1 MKILPKTNKN
11 LDTMTPKEIVEALN
25 RHIIGQ
31 DKAKKAVAIAL
42 RNRIRRLKLPQE
54 IAEEIAPKNIIM
66 IGPTGVGKTEIARRL
81 AKLAKSPFI
90 KVEATKFT
98 EVGYVGKDAQ
108 SMVRDLV
115 EVAVGMVKKE
125 MGEYVRDKARENAME
140 KVLDVLLPPLEK
152 PDPEEYLDGEHDPQY
167 KRELKAYENH
177 LKTREK
183 MRELLKKGELNDRE
197 IEIEVDS
204 RRTSTFEIFSQGDID
219 EIGVNVKDMMD
230 SLFSGPKKKKVK
242 VYEAINIYTRIAEQ
256 ELIDYDK
263 LIEESIK
270 RVEHSGIIFIDEIDK
285 VAGRESGKYG
295 PDVSREGVQR
305 DILPIVEGTTVN
317 TKYGPVK
324 TDHILFIASGA
335 FHVSSPSDLI
345 PELQG
350 RFPIRVELNA
360 LTKDDLIKI
369 LTIPESALTKQYKA
383 LLSTEGVDIEFKP
396 EAIEKIAEYAEKINS
411 TLENIGARRLHT
423 IMEKVL
429 EDIMFEAPDINSKK
443 IVITSEYVDEK
454 LKDFVQD
461 QDLGK
466 YIL

>member
-1 MKILPKTNKN
+1 MKTENEKK
-11 LDTMTPKEIVEALN
+11 LDTMTPKEIVEELN
-25 RHIIGQ
+25 KHIVGQ

-42 RNRIRRLKLPQE
+42 RNRIRRLKLPPE

-81 AKLAKSPFI
+81 AKLANSPFL

-108 SMVRDLV
+108 SMIRDLIQISIS
-115 EVAVGMVKKE
+115 MVKKE
-125 MGEYVRDKARENAME
+125 MVKFVEDKAKENAME

-152 PDPEEYLDGEHDPQY
+152 PDPSYFYEGENDPEYIKEN
-167 KRELKAYENH
+167 RAYENH
-177 LKTREK
+177 LKVREK
-183 MRELLKKGELNDRE
+183 MKKMLLNGELDDKE
-197 IEIEVDS
+197 VEIEVDN
-204 RRTSTFEIFSQGDID
+204 RKLSTFEIFSQGDME
-219 EIGVNVKDMMD
+219 EIGVNVKDIMD
-230 SLFSGPKKKKVK
+230 SIFPSQKKKKVK
-242 VYEAINIYTRIAEQ
+242 VKEAIEIYKKIEEQ
-256 ELIDYDK
+256 ELLDIDK
-263 LIEESIK
+263 VIEEAIK
-270 RVEHSGIIFIDEIDK
+270 RTEHSGIIFIDEMDK
-285 VAGRESGKYG
+285 VAGRESGSYG

-350 RFPIRVELNA
+350 RFPIRVELNP
-360 LTKDDLIKI
+360 LHKEDLMKI
-369 LTIPESALTKQYKA
+369 LVQPESALTKQYKA
-383 LLSTEGVDIEFKP
+383 LLSTEGIEIIFT
-396 EAIEKIAEYAEKINS
+396 EESIEKIAEYAEKINS

-429 EDIMFEAPDINSKK
+429 EDIMFEAPDVKEK
-443 IVITSEYVDEK
+443 RIVITPEYVEEK
-454 LKDFVQD
+454 LKDFAED
-461 QDLGK
+461 QDLSK

>member
-1 MKILPKTNKN
+1 MKTENEKK
-11 LDTMTPKEIVEALN
+11 LDTMTPKEIVEELN
-25 RHIIGQ
+25 KHIVGQ

-42 RNRIRRLKLPQE
+42 RNRIRRLKLPPE

-81 AKLAKSPFI
+81 AKLANSPFL

-108 SMVRDLV
+108 SMIRDLV
-115 EVAVGMVKKE
+115 QISISMVKKE
-125 MGEYVRDKARENAME
+125 MVKLVEDKARKNAIE
-140 KVLDVLLPPLEK
+140 KILDVLLPPLEK
-152 PDPEEYLDGEHDPQY
+152 PDPTDFFNEEKDPDYLKE
-167 KRELKAYENH
+167 KKAYESH
-177 LKTREK
+177 LKVREK
-183 MRELLKKGELNDRE
+183 MKKMLINGELDDKE
-197 IEIEVDS
+197 VEIEVDN
-204 RRTSTFEIFSQGDID
+204 RKLSTFEVFSQGDME
-219 EIGVNVKDMMD
+219 EIGVNVKDLMD
-230 SLFSGPKKKKVK
+230 SIFPSQKKKKVK
-242 VYEAINIYTRIAEQ
+242 VKEAIEIYKKIEEQ
-256 ELIDYDK
+256 ELLDIDK
-263 LIEESIK
+263 VIEEAIK
-270 RVEHSGIIFIDEIDK
+270 RTEHSGIIFIDEMDK
-285 VAGRESGKYG
+285 VAGRESGSYG

-350 RFPIRVELNA
+350 RFPIRVELNP
-360 LTKDDLIKI
+360 LHKEDLMKI
-369 LTIPESALTKQYKA
+369 LVQPESALTKQYKA
-383 LLSTEGVDIEFKP
+383 LLSTEGIEIIFT
-396 EAIEKIAEYAEKINS
+396 EESIEKIAEYAEKINS

-429 EDIMFEAPDINSKK
+429 EDIMFEAPDVKEK
-443 IVITSEYVDEK
+443 RIVITPEYVEEK
-454 LKDFVQD
+454 LKDFVKD
-461 QDLGK
+461 QDLSK